1 MRYELYQEFFFEA
14 AHTLQREASAERDG
28 SRRVHGHTYHA
39 RVSVSGEPD
48 PATGMVRDLGS
59 LRAMVAAVRDK
70 LDHRMLNDIEG
81 LGPPTL
87 ENLCAYLW
95 RAFEAQ
101 GLKPARVV
109 VSREGMKD
117 GCTLTSII

>member
-14 AHTLQREASAERDG
+14 AHTLSRELAAEREG
-28 SRRVHGHTYHA
+28 SRRIHGHTYHA
-39 RVSVSGEPD
+39 QVSVTGEPD

-59 LRAMVAAVRDK
+59 LRAMVASVRDK
-70 LDHRMLNDIEG
+70 LDHRMLNDIDG

-101 GLKPARVV
+101 GLAPSRVTV
-109 VSREGMKD
+109 RREGMKD
-117 GCTLTSII
+117 GCTLSR